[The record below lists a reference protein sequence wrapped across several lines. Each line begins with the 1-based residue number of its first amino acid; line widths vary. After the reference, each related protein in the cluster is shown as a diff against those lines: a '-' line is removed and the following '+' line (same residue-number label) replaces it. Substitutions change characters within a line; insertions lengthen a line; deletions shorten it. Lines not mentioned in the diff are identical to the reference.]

1 MRWNKSDEIIGAVVA
16 ALMVQAL
23 ATDMRALGAESTSEA
38 ERKAKMAP
46 KEQQAPALDTWVFS
60 AESPDEKR
68 KTKMTA
74 EELAWEKALEE
85 NLGSYYLPRYKEAK
99 ATGQENWA
107 AWDYVK
113 DDPSLPRVL
122 LIGDSISRGYTVPV
136 RHALKGKANVHRI
149 PCISTR
155 ASRTIKK
162 LPEWLGSGK
171 WDVIHIN
178 SGIHDRKADP
188 AMYGEEIEA
197 IVTQLEKTGA
207 KLIWASTTPAP
218 ETGDYAGD
226 AAIVKLNEVAAGI
239 MKKHG
244 IPIDDLYGF
253 IKPRQQEWQRPDD
266 CHFKEEKYIEIGNK
280 VAEAILAALKLKTG
294 KTTQSPIL

>member
-1 MRWNKSDEIIGAVVA
+1 MRWNKSDKIIGAVVA
-16 ALMVQAL
+16 AFMVQAL
-23 ATDMRALGAESTSEA
+23 ATDMRALGAESTSDA
-38 ERKAKMAP
+38 DRKAKMAP
-46 KEQQAPALDTWVFS
+46 DEQ
-60 AESPDEKR
+60 
-68 KTKMTA
+68 
-74 EELAWEKALEE
+74 AWEKVLEE
-85 NLGSYYLPRYKEAK
+85 NLGSYYLPRYKEDKVAGK
-99 ATGQENWA
+99 ET

-162 LPEWLGSGK
+162 LPEWLGAGK

-226 AAIVKLNEVAAGI
+226 AVIVKLNEVAAGI
-239 MKKHG
+239 MKKYG

-280 VAEAILAALKLKTG
+280 VAEAILTVLKVKTG
-294 KTTQSPIL
+294 KTTRSPTP